1 MDGFDQLVWKHILY
15 VSRAETMATLNYRK
29 LDRES
34 LRVLIGIGTNSLY
47 LYGTMFTCAVD
58 CELLVLI

>member
-15 VSRAETMATLNYRK
+15 VSRAETRSTLNYRK

-34 LRVLIGIGTNSLY
+34 LRVLIEIRINSLY
-47 LYGTMFTCAVD
+47 LYRTMFTCVVD
-58 CELLVLI
+58 PELLVFI

>member
-1 MDGFDQLVWKHILY
+1 MDGFDQLLWMHIFH
-15 VSRAETMATLNYRK
+15 VTRVETRATLNYRK

-47 LYGTMFTCAVD
+47 LYGTMFTFAVD
-58 CELLVLI
+58 CEMLVLL